1 MIKCLGIDPGLAETG
16 IGIVFG
22 HDFDIET
29 YAFGD
34 ISTPKDL
41 PLPDRLNH
49 IYDKV
54 LSLIESE
61 KPDLIIVEDVF
72 SLHKYPKSGIT
83 LGKVTGVI
91 LLAAAKAEIP
101 VLEIPVREAKKILT
115 GNGNASKSQLESAV
129 RALLKHPEPIKPDHA
144 SDAMALAIIGQVRY
158 RKNIL

>member
-22 HDFDIET
+22 QDFDIET
-29 YAFGD
+29 YAFGN
-34 ISTPKDL
+34 ISTSKDL
-41 PLPDRLNH
+41 PLPDRLQH
-49 IYDKV
+49 IYDKA

-61 KPDLIIVEDVF
+61 KPDLIVVEDVF

-91 LLAAAKAEIP
+91 LLAAAKAKIP

-115 GNGNASKSQLESAV
+115 GNGNASKAQLESAV
-129 RALLKHPEPIKPDHA
+129 RDLLKHPEPIKPDHA
-144 SDAMALAIIGQVRY
+144 SDAIALAIIGQVRY
-158 RKNIL
+158 RKG